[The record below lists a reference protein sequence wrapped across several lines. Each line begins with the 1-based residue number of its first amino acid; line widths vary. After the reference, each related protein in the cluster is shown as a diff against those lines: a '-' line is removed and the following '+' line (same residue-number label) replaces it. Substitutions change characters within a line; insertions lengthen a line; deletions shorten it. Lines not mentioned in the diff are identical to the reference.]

1 MDEVKF
7 AAKIEKPE
15 VGGQLYFVPDER
27 YRDLIKQFLCE
38 NRVEAGFTLQVALRM
53 EADEASVRAK
63 NLFHAL
69 RDRIVKVTSGHVTKG
84 DKELIK
90 QSLKRDFGP
99 EPDLLFEDVVTSE
112 KTYQLKST
120 ADYTTSE
127 MWQLI
132 SGSVA
137 RASDLGAD
145 IHDLN
150 VEISDLGRILQDE
163 SKKKDDAD
171 G

>member
-7 AAKIEKPE
+7 TALIEPPPLKGCLMFRPPE
-15 VGGQLYFVPDER
+15 K
-27 YRDLIKQFLCE
+27 YRDNIAAFLKE
-38 NRVEAGFTLQVALRM
+38 NGFKGGESVYLVMAVKG
-53 EADEASVRAK
+53 DEASVRAK

-69 RDRIVKVTSGHVTKG
+69 RDRIVKETSGHVTKG
-84 DKELIK
+84 DKEIVKL
-90 QSLKRDFGP
+90 SLKRDFGP
-99 EPDLLFEDVVTSE
+99 EPELLFEDVVTSE

-163 SKKKDDAD
+163 TKKKDDA
-171 G
+171 